1 MKVKYVEQTEVT
13 SDDLSAFNKQLEG
26 TKKPFVT
33 ANDFGM
39 NKRIIAIN
47 LSDDHRMVLV
57 NPTFKIKSE
66 AVLVYPEMDSL
77 KPKRVRKTI
86 RHVQFIVSTD
96 NLGDV
101 EFSADRPSWK
111 NLDELMGD
119 SGLFEAVMVQRMI
132 DAIDGIDVTSPKRRY
147 NQPLTTRK
155 QVGSEWVEQTTS
167 TRVIGGRNERVMMQ
181 NEKGDTVFVKNK
193 VADVY
198 TKRGYKQV

>member
-13 SDDLSAFNKQLEG
+13 SDDLSEFNNRLAE

-33 ANDFGM
+33 ANDLGM

-57 NPTFKIKSE
+57 NPTFNIKSE
-66 AVLVYPEMDSL
+66 AVVVYPEMDSV

-101 EFSADRPSWK
+101 EFSADRPSWG

-155 QVGSEWVEQTTS
+155 KVGSEWVETTS
-167 TRVIGGRNERVMMQ
+167 NKVIGGRNERVMMQ
-181 NEKGDTVFVKNK
+181 NEKGDTVFVKRK
-193 VADVY
+193 VESVY
-198 TKRGYKQV
+198 AKRGYRTL

>member
-1 MKVKYVEQTEVT
+1 MKIKYVEQTEVT
-13 SDDLSAFNKQLEG
+13 SDDLSEFNNRLAE

-39 NKRIIAIN
+39 DKRIIAIN

-66 AVLVYPEMDSL
+66 AVVVYPEMDSV

-101 EFSADRPSWK
+101 EFSADRPSWG

-147 NQPLTTRK
+147 NLPLTTRK
-155 QVGSEWVEQTTS
+155 KVGSEWVEQTAS
-167 TRVIGGRNERVMMQ
+167 TKVIGGRNERIMMQ
-181 NEKGDTVFVKNK
+181 NDAGDTVFVKRK

-198 TKRGYKQV
+198 TKRGYKSL